1 MEGLEWG
8 FFAFWDDLFDGL
20 FGVGLSVF
28 EWLLSV
34 LFGHD
39 DFGGFS
45 FENFFDFGFGEEHLH
60 SSLVD
65 FVFVV
70 ASLVVEFYC
79 FLSK

>member
-8 FFAFWDDLFDGL
+8 FFALWDDLFDGL

-28 EWLLSV
+28 EWFLSV

-39 DFGGFS
+39 DFGGFA
-45 FENFFDFGFGEEHLH
+45 FENLFDFGFGEEHLH

-70 ASLVVEFYC
+70 ASFVVEFYC
-79 FLSK
+79 FLNK